1 VPRSH
6 IPRIPFREIARFLGF
21 VLRRWNEDR
30 CPQIAGSL
38 TYTTLL
44 VVAPMFAIAVAVL
57 SSAPLFEDVVTNIKI
72 FLLLNLAPQIAGTII
87 TVYMEEFAR
96 NAARLTTLGV
106 VLVLGLAVWLMLIMD
121 RSLNAIWRIHRSR
134 PYWIS
139 VVGYA
144 ALLVAGPILIGFSV
158 SLTTHIMTLTAG
170 VDGFGVRLHALLLRL
185 VPIAT
190 SAVAFFLVYRIVP
203 HREVPW
209 RHALLGG
216 GVAALLFEGAKQLF
230 GIYVG
235 VAPTYSVIWGAFA
248 AIPLA
253 LIWVYLS
260 WLVVLFGAELT
271 ACAGYWRDGLW
282 KRIRTPGMRFRE
294 AVGIVRALIASPEGT
309 LSFAQLKKETALP
322 AGELE
327 ETLAQMVEGEVIRR
341 SGRSAYELAPGTR
354 EVIAGAPARE
364 PPPVRKAR
372 RGRARSARSSR

>member
-1 VPRSH
+1 M
-6 IPRIPFREIARFLGF
+6 REAARFLGF

-44 VVAPMFAIAVAVL
+44 AVAPMFAIAVAAL
-57 SSAPLFEDVVTNIKI
+57 STAPFFEDIVTNIKI

-96 NAARLTTLGV
+96 NAARLTTFGV
-106 VLVLGLAVWLMLIMD
+106 ALVLGLAVWLMLIMD
-121 RSLNAIWRIHRSR
+121 RSLNAIWRVRRSR
-134 PYWIS
+134 PYWLS

-144 ALLVAGPILIGFSV
+144 ALLLVGPLLIGLSV
-158 SLTTHIMTLTAG
+158 TITTYIMTLSAG
-170 VDGFGVRLHALLLRL
+170 LEDFGRLHQAVLRL
-185 VPIAT
+185 IPVAT
-190 SAVAFFLVYRIVP
+190 SAIAFFLIYRIVP

-216 GVAALLFEGAKQLF
+216 TVAALLFEGAKQLF
-230 GIYVG
+230 GLYVG
-235 VAPTYSVIWGAFA
+235 VAPAHSVIWGAFA

-253 LIWVYLS
+253 LIWIYLS

-271 ACAGYWRDGLW
+271 ACAAYWRDGLW

-294 AVGIVRALIASPEGT
+294 AVGIVRALIASPGGT
-309 LSFAQLKKETALP
+309 LSFAELKKQMEIPTD
-322 AGELE
+322 ELE

-341 SGRSAYELAPGTR
+341 AGRAAFELAPGTR

-364 PPPVRKAR
+364 ASAPVRNAK